1 MGGPKPHRILFN
13 CEWRGGKIYRVLM
26 DKTLG
31 ILRH

>member
-1 MGGPKPHRILFN
+1 MGSPKPHRILLNF
-13 CEWRGGKIYRVLM
+13 EWERKKMYRVLM